1 MALTAITI
9 SASNVIPY
17 AGSLIEPGT
26 AAIDA
31 TNGNSLALPSPQGGD
46 RVVLRIVNSTVST
59 KVVTIAAGNSSAAIN
74 SAALAIS
81 MATTEIRYVLVDTAK
96 HLNTDNTIT
105 ITYAAGTTGTV
116 QVLVLPVGA

>member
-1 MALTAITI
+1 VALTAITI

-17 AGSLIEPGT
+17 ASSLIEPGT

-31 TNGNSLALPSPQGGD
+31 ADGNSLALPSPQGGD
-46 RVVLRIVNSTVST
+46 RVVLRIVNTFAGV

-81 MATTEIRYVLVDTAK
+81 MAQNEIRYVLVDTAK
-96 HLNTDNTIT
+96 HLNSDGTIT

>member
-31 TNGNSLALPSPQGGD
+31 ANGNSLAFPSPQGGD

-81 MATTEIRYVLVDTAK
+81 MATTEIRYVLVDTDK

>member
-46 RVVLRIVNSTVST
+46 RVVLRIVNSTGST